1 MTLFA
6 RKFARYGAAV
16 ALLCLPFAALG
27 ADDALVNPYAGREDI
42 VEEGGSLLNQY
53 CSHCH
58 GPYAVQGE
66 RPRDLRRLNARYGEY
81 AISTFYTTTH
91 QGRPQKGMPSWEGI
105 LDDDT
110 LWKIYTFLQSV
121 QVDD

>member
-1 MTLFA
+1 MKLFA
-6 RKFARYGAAV
+6 RKFTRCAASV
-16 ALLCLPFAALG
+16 ALACLPLIVFG
-27 ADDALVNPYAGREDI
+27 ADNELVNPYAGQEDV

-66 RPRDLRRLNARYGEY
+66 RPRDLRRLNLRYGEY
-81 AISTFYTTTH
+81 AISTFYTTVH
-91 QGRPQKGMPSWEGI
+91 NGRPEKGMPSWQGI

-110 LWKIYTFLQSV
+110 LWKIYTFLQSI
-121 QVDD
+121 QVEE